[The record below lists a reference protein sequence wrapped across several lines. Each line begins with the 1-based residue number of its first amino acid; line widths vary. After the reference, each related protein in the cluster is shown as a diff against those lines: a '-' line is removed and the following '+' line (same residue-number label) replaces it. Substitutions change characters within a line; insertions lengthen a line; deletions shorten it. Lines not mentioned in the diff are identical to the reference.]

1 MSVALN
7 HIIIPS
13 KDKWAAARFLADILG
28 TIAGP
33 EWGPFVSVQVDNG
46 VTLDFSEADSIQPMH
61 CAFLVGDDEFD
72 AGLAKLQSAGIPI
85 YAGPHGDQ
93 PGEINHLY
101 GGRGVYFKDPNG
113 HLLELITAP
122 YTENRATIGG

>member
-33 EWGPFVSVQVDNG
+33 EWGPFVSVQVDLRPRRLPTSKHCGDVSPPRDRETMNK
-46 VTLDFSEADSIQPMH
+46 LWASE
-61 CAFLVGDDEFD
+61 
-72 AGLAKLQSAGIPI
+72 
-85 YAGPHGDQ
+85 
-93 PGEINHLY
+93 
-101 GGRGVYFKDPNG
+101 
-113 HLLELITAP
+113 T
-122 YTENRATIGG
+122 